1 MSKNDKKDIIR
12 KFLFDHF
19 NFTDIFTENQ
29 LFNLGNIIEKEK
41 GESIFFEGE
50 KANYIYYVING
61 SVKLYKINDEGKIAN
76 IKIVKKNEIFADIVL
91 FDENIY
97 PVNAVSLIHSKILC
111 LKAKELKEVILSNRK
126 LADGFIMMLSKRLK
140 YLVNKIDGLELDN
153 AENRLLSYLYGI
165 AHAKKTNEIVL
176 DLSKKDLAEIIGV
189 RSETLSRLFKKL
201 SLGGILKVQSK
212 KIILLK

>member
-1 MSKNDKKDIIR
+1 
-12 KFLFDHF
+12 
-19 NFTDIFTENQ
+19 
-29 LFNLGNIIEKEK
+29 
-41 GESIFFEGE
+41 
-50 KANYIYYVING
+50 
-61 SVKLYKINDEGKIAN
+61 
-76 IKIVKKNEIFADIVL
+76 
-91 FDENIY
+91 
-97 PVNAVSLIHSKILC
+97 
-111 LKAKELKEVILSNRK
+111 
-126 LADGFIMMLSKRLK
+126 MMLSKRLK